1 MVFRK
6 SPASKGGK
14 GWLMP
19 TLYESI
25 LGKCNKQN
33 YYIESTQSILSKSSE
48 ATRNTA
54 TAMKYFAK

>member
-14 GWLMP
+14 EWLMLHDMSQFLENV
-19 TLYESI
+19 T
-25 LGKCNKQN
+25 NK
-33 YYIESTQSILSKSSE
+33 IITSKSTQSILIKSSE

-54 TAMKYFAK
+54 TAMKYFTK